1 MIGVAA
7 NPSHQDV
14 VREFFELFKT
24 PWEFYRTGRTYS
36 VVLCA
41 DDVDNVEPD
50 VQLVIVYSS
59 EGRGSGAEC
68 GEQNTTKEG
77 ARILSYRGLPLPL
90 YFGGCAFDS
99 QNPTS
104 LFDPELRNP
113 VVCETE
119 ASGRKCVYVGYDLFR
134 EVRHLLTAGQPVA
147 FGAHPTLDWHVA
159 LLRELICGA
168 GIELIEVPPVPSGYR
183 LTACLTHDV
192 DHPFVRNH
200 RLDRTSLG
208 FLYRAILGSV
218 VDLVRGRTSFLN
230 VLKNWGAVA
239 KLPLVH
245 LGLAKDFWS
254 EFDRYTEI
262 DGRGCSTFFLIP
274 FEGVPGVKS
283 VGSAPGIRGAR
294 YGVVDVTNQ
303 IDKIL
308 ATDCEVGLHG
318 IDAWFDVSRA
328 GTELNEI
335 KNVTCNESAGVRMHW
350 LFFDE
355 QSPAVLEA
363 AGAAYDSTV
372 GYNET
377 VGYRT
382 GTSQIYKPL
391 NTSTLL
397 ELPLHIMDTALFYPS
412 RLNLSPREALKTINQ
427 VIDHAVV
434 HGGCV
439 TVNWHDRS
447 IAPERLW
454 TATYTRL
461 IEGLKQNGAW
471 FATASQAVEWARTRR
486 AVSFEMTQ
494 DGHVRAMLPSASNA
508 RLPGLTLRKYVGA
521 CGEFVDTVLTLGND
535 FVLKSELHSPAIA

>member
-1 MIGVAA
+1 MIGVLA
-7 NPSHQDV
+7 NPSDQDV

-24 PWEFYRTGRTYS
+24 PWEFYRIGRTYS

-41 DDVDNVEPD
+41 DDAGNVETDAP
-50 VQLVIVYSS
+50 LVIVYTSTPRGS
-59 EGRGSGAEC
+59 DAGRG
-68 GEQNTTKEG
+68 EQSASKEG
-77 ARILSYRGLPLPL
+77 ARIFSYRESSLPL
-90 YFGGCAFDS
+90 YFASCTFDS
-99 QNPTS
+99 QSPTF
-104 LFDPELRNP
+104 LLDPELRRP

-119 ASGRKCVYVGYDLFR
+119 EPGRKCTYVGYDLFH
-134 EVRHLLTAGQPVA
+134 EVRYLLTAGQPVA
-147 FGAHPTLDWHVA
+147 YGAHPTLDLHVA
-159 LLRELICGA
+159 LLRELICRA
-168 GIELIEVPPVPSGYR
+168 GVELIEVPPVPSGYR

-192 DHPFVRNH
+192 DHPLVRNH
-200 RLDRTSLG
+200 RLDRTTLG

-230 VLKNWGAVA
+230 VLTNWCAVA

-262 DGRGCSTFFLIP
+262 DGRGCSTLFLIP
-274 FEGVPGVKS
+274 FEGVPGVTS

-308 ATDCEVGLHG
+308 AADCEVGLHG

-328 GTELNEI
+328 GNELNEV
-335 KNVTCNESAGVRMHW
+335 KNVTCKESAGVRMHW
-350 LFFDE
+350 LFSDE

-377 VGYRT
+377 VGYRA

-391 NTSTLL
+391 NTSKLL
-397 ELPLHIMDTALFYPS
+397 ELPLHIMDTALFYPT
-412 RLNLSPREALKTINQ
+412 RLNLSPREALNTINQ

-461 IEGLKQNGAW
+461 IEGLKQYGAW

-494 DGHVRAMLPSASNA
+494 DGRVRAMLPRTSDA
-508 RLPGLTLRKYVGA
+508 RLPGLTLRKYAGA
-521 CGEFVDTVLTLGND
+521 CGEFVDMALTLGDD
-535 FVLKSELHSPAIA
+535 FVLTSELHSPAIA